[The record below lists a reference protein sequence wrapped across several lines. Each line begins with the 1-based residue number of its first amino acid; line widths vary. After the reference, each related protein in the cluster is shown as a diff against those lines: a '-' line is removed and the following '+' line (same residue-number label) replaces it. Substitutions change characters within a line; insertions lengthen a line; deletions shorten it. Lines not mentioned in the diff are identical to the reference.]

1 MVPEKARRRNSR
13 IRPGMDPP
21 QPSAG
26 CGSPYPDVIQSR
38 SMRVSIYSNGIE
50 APLTSFIGRF
60 LGNVCAGIAA
70 SLKTPLPIRSLE
82 YELDG
87 EELGVWVNQA
97 PLDMNM
103 SRGFSKVIVRDTI
116 RGMIRH
122 LKLADPEGSIRIEI
136 DMEKES

>member
-1 MVPEKARRRNSR
+1 MR
-13 IRPGMDPP
+13 IR
-21 QPSAG
+21 
-26 CGSPYPDVIQSR
+26 
-38 SMRVSIYSNGIE
+38 IYSNGIE

-70 SLKTPLPIRSLE
+70 SLKTPLPIRTLE
-82 YELDG
+82 YELET
-87 EELGVWVNQA
+87 EELRIRVNGD

-122 LKLADPEGSIRIEI
+122 LKLADPSGSIRIEI